1 MGKIISNGIEYTNPI
16 GTTIVPN
23 PEGTPTDELNS
34 IQIGSDIYSI
44 SGGSGGESF
53 KKETLYSGTTFP
65 SSSIQLLKTINEYD
79 FIGFDIGQNPE
90 HSNWFFTPTQLK
102 NSNHCIV
109 FSSGGFC
116 VVYSNANGD
125 EISFG
130 DTQSWTNRQ
139 LYEIYGI
146 KFGGGSVSWKDITGT
161 LTAGQTSIILS
172 DSSITTNSTIEPF
185 TDKFGV
191 NPTSI
196 SVSTGSVTL
205 TFESQSSNLGVKVRV
220 S

>member
-1 MGKIISNGIEYTNPI
+1 MGKIISNGIEYSGIQGTAVIANPQ
-16 GTTIVPN
+16 
-23 PEGTPTDELNS
+23 GTPTDELSS

-44 SGGSGGESF
+44 SGGGS
-53 KKETLYSGTTFP
+53 
-65 SSSIQLLKTINEYD
+65 
-79 FIGFDIGQNPE
+79 
-90 HSNWFFTPTQLK
+90 
-102 NSNHCIV
+102 
-109 FSSGGFC
+109 
-116 VVYSNANGD
+116 
-125 EISFG
+125 
-130 DTQSWTNRQ
+130 
-139 LYEIYGI
+139 
-146 KFGGGSVSWKDITGT
+146 SVSWKDITGT